1 MRQPK
6 PRVARDEEKRDGKG
20 ERVERSGDPKGT
32 DPMSAMPP
40 LCHLRLVG
48 VKFELCREVD
58 RGAVADDMVI
68 RARSRLRR
76 DPSPPSSHEDGGSFR
91 DGDESSADGHWSVMP
106 ALAKESFLPAAH
118 TYCLPWRDQ
127 PGSGSRRRLSE
138 TTEA

>member
-1 MRQPK
+1 MQERSRSEGRLRRQKLMFLQKSRSLMQK

-20 ERVERSGDPKGT
+20 ERAERSGDPKGT

-76 DPSPPSSHEDGGSFR
+76 DPSHPSLRTKTEVL
-91 DGDESSADGHWSVMP
+91 SAMVTSR
-106 ALAKESFLPAAH
+106 AQRLTLPA
-118 TYCLPWRDQ
+118 
-127 PGSGSRRRLSE
+127 
-138 TTEA
+138 